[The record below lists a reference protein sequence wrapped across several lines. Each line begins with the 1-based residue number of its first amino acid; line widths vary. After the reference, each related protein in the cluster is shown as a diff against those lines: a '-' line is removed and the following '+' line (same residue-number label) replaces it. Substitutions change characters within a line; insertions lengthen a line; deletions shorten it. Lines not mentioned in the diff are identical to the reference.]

1 MSVFITG
8 ATGFIGVQLVK
19 KLAESG
25 IKVHALYRSEEKRN
39 ILKHPNIK
47 LFNGNILDI
56 NSLKKAMNG
65 CKYVYHVAAFTKI
78 WTKNENEIYNLNV
91 IGTKNVLDTA
101 LQTGIK
107 KVIFTSTA
115 GIIGPSKK
123 EKVDENTKRFT
134 NYFLEYERTKAEAEK
149 LIKSYLNNNIEITIV
164 NPTRVYGPGLLTKSN
179 SVTLIIQSYLA
190 GKWRFIPGN
199 GNSIGNYVF
208 IDDVIN
214 GHILA
219 MKNGK
224 NGERYLLGGSDLSYL
239 DFFSILKK
247 ITKKHQTMLKVPI
260 PFMFFMA
267 HSILLFSKI
276 FKTPPF
282 ITPALIKKYN
292 YNWEVSSKKAIDELG
307 YSITPFEKGAE
318 QTIQWIQNNFNHEG

>member
-1 MSVFITG
+1 MSILITG
-8 ATGFIGVQLVK
+8 STGFIGAPLAI

-25 IKVHALYRSEEKRN
+25 QTVHALYRSEEKKRF
-39 ILKHPNIK
+39 LKHPNIK
-47 LFNGNILDI
+47 FFRGDILDAD
-56 NSLKKAMNG
+56 SLKNAMNG
-65 CKYVYHVAAFTKI
+65 CENVYHVAAHTKI

-91 IGTKNVLDTA
+91 TGTKNVLDTA
-101 LQTGIK
+101 VQLGIK
-107 KVIFTSTA
+107 KVLFTSTA
-115 GIIGPSKK
+115 GIIGPSRNQKVN
-123 EKVDENTKRFT
+123 EKTERFT
-134 NYFLEYERTKAEAEK
+134 NYFLEYEKTKAEAEQ
-149 LIKSYLNNNIEITIV
+149 LIKSYLSNNLEVTIV

-190 GKWRFIPGN
+190 GKWRLIPGN
-199 GNSIGNYVF
+199 GHSIGNYVF

-239 DFFSILKK
+239 EFFSILKN
-247 ITKKHQTMLKVPI
+247 ISKKNQAMLKVPI
-260 PFMFFMA
+260 PFMFLMA
-267 HSILLFSKI
+267 HSILLVSKI
-276 FKTPPF
+276 FKVPPF

-318 QTIQWIQNNFNHEG
+318 QTIQWILNNFNHEK